1 MESSRNATSHTS
13 RHPALVH
20 DAVEQSVEE
29 RRVGLRPD
37 RDPLRRHRPGDREVR
52 LDLHALEPA
61 RAGVGLAPY
70 PGDPGRGLR
79 VVAAAYDVA
88 AARGV
93 GRHNERAVPQLA
105 VQVLAVVALH
115 ALPRPEPHVDRPP
128 GGEEGG
134 QGPHVLGRGAA
145 PAEAHRE
152 PRKSGLVDEPPGAD
166 VEHAGGNR
174 VERLVPADRHE
185 AGVLAAALARIGA
198 LHGLAHAV
206 RVVGLL
212 DEAVGLDAHPPA
224 AGVVVARVEVRAD
237 PGRDPVL
244 DLDLHQI
251 RAGDA
256 LVAVDGLPDPT
267 RALAGAV
274 AGSVSAH
281 PDSSR
286 SPCPEPFLPG
296 PNPRHGG
303 ARNLP
308 TVSTVSLPHAGP

>member
-1 MESSRNATSHTS
+1 M
-13 RHPALVH
+13 
-20 DAVEQSVEE
+20 
-29 RRVGLRPD
+29 
-37 RDPLRRHRPGDREVR
+37 R

-79 VVAAAYDVA
+79 VVAATDDVA

-93 GRHNERAVPQLA
+93 GRHDERAVPQLA
-105 VQVLAVVALH
+105 VEVLAVVALH

-134 QGPHVLGRGAA
+134 QGAHVLGRGAA
-145 PAEAHRE
+145 SAEAHRE

-166 VEHAGGNR
+166 VEHAGGDR

-185 AGVLAAALARIGA
+185 AGVLTAALARVGA
-198 LHGLAHAV
+198 LHGLADAV
-206 RVVGLL
+206 GVVGLL

-224 AGVVVARVEVRAD
+224 AGVVVARIEVRAD

-251 RAGDA
+251 RAGDT
-256 LVAVDGLPDPT
+256 LVAVDRLPGLLLD
-267 RALAGAV
+267 RALAGA
-274 AGSVSAH
+274 APGSVSVHASSFGIRDVRRGRMRTGSPH
-281 PDSSR
+281 PRYHHRHRSSR
-286 SPCPEPFLPG
+286 RPIRHPQHHFTLVCGKAPLPRG
-296 PNPRHGG
+296 EGFAVQVR
-303 ARNLP
+303 
-308 TVSTVSLPHAGP
+308 T